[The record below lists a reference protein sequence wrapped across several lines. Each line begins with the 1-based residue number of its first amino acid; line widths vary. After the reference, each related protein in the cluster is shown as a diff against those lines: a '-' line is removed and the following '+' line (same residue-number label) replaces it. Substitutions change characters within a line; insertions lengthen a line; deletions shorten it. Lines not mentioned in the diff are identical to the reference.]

1 MSSFLTVPLHLWI
14 SPQNLSLETFTGV
27 SQQNTRST
35 KLIVVDREKA
45 LNQLSVTVFRLT
57 AGRYGYLIWLSK

>member
-45 LNQLSVTVFRLT
+45 LNRLSVTVFRLT